1 MTELHPLS
9 GDVADLLDYR
19 LDEHGMRPALWFP
32 PVGNAYIAI
41 TCTVAG
47 MPARFWPMPDE
58 LTPDIADETPPVP
71 ITYICPTCG
80 STDPDTIEGL
90 PFCPDDYHYPETDW
104 DTWRRIAYRA
114 FAATVAALWLLAL
127 FLYWVGVLQQ

>member
-1 MTELHPLS
+1 MSSDLHELS

-19 LDEHGMRPALWFP
+19 LDEHGMHPALWFP

-47 MPARFWPMPDE
+47 MPAKFWPMPEE
-58 LTPDIADETPPVP
+58 LTPDIADNTP
-71 ITYICPTCG
+71 TCTTCG

-90 PFCPDDYHYPETDW
+90 PFCPNDFHYPETDW
-104 DTWRRIAYRA
+104 AAWRRVAYRA
-114 FAATVAALWLLAL
+114 FAVTVAALWLLAL
-127 FLYWVGVLQQ
+127 FLYWIGVLQQ